1 VKVQDTAG
9 LKSTLAI
16 NLDIKIDSIAPKV
29 VASSDGT
36 NVHLFMTD
44 TGGSGLWKP
53 LTSYTQNAASG
64 IASGAAL
71 YRVGNKGDV
80 DVPFASETCIA
91 RNNGDYYKI
100 NETTSSSQI
109 AVIDPGR
116 EIKSNINETTG
127 ILAYCVQDNA
137 GNVTR

>member
-1 VKVQDTAG
+1 
-9 LKSTLAI
+9 
-16 NLDIKIDSIAPKV
+16 
-29 VASSDGT
+29 
-36 NVHLFMTD
+36 MTD

-53 LTSYTQNAASG
+53 LRAYTQNEASG

-71 YRVGNKGDV
+71 YKTGDKGDV
-80 DVPFASETCIA
+80 NVPFASETCIA

-100 NETTSSSQI
+100 SEASTAPQT
-109 AVIDPGR
+109 AVIPVNDVTN
-116 EIKSNINETTG
+116 NINTTTK